1 MRISDWSSD
10 VCSSDLPSGN
20 RRARGI
26 FPEVA
31 PAESVTRVSPKSQKG
46 KIMKK
51 LATAIALA
59 AGLWAAA
66 PAHAA
71 DGDPTKQA
79 ILQHYGDLAQAMY
92 GDALKQARKLQTAV
106 KAQNGRATCRER
118 GGTDVEN
125 SGVGETL

>member
-106 KAQNGRATCRER
+106 KALVDKQSEASLKAARAAWIAER
-118 GGTDVEN
+118 PW
-125 SGVGETL
+125 